1 MVSNNS
7 ESSLTIYLRKQKKF
21 VTLVNSIQKAISS
34 KDYRKQ
40 GYTFNSYVKKN
51 WNISKA
57 QAYRYLISAK
67 VLDQLK
73 EFKIL
78 PNYERLCK
86 IISSL
91 TKTHEQVTL
100 LWKTVLRKVE
110 NRLDEIDTSFIT
122 KVWKELCENE
132 KYNYICHI
140 KNNIGNNNE
149 DSKNRDS
156 EISENKIFTENE
168 SNSNIISNNLSY
180 SIISSPENSENC
192 ILINNNSSQN
202 SYYPSP
208 SFSEIELQ
216 SVNNYSSQ
224 ISFIPSPS
232 YSEADLQNI
241 NEITTQ
247 QKLFTHLPVINKE
260 TLNSNMD
267 NSQQLDLNNQLLFN
281 SVNDYNNN
289 SQIDSIPQDYSYD
302 SFEDI
307 FASSIT
313 ELNNNSK
320 LLYYSMPV
328 TVVSSSNNLYYP
340 IDNNQSTI
348 QAVPLN
354 TPNTIYYMINTPN
367 QQPIIISS

>member
-1 MVSNNS
+1 
-7 ESSLTIYLRKQKKF
+7 
-21 VTLVNSIQKAISS
+21 
-34 KDYRKQ
+34 
-40 GYTFNSYVKKN
+40 
-51 WNISKA
+51 
-57 QAYRYLISAK
+57 
-67 VLDQLK
+67 
-73 EFKIL
+73 
-78 PNYERLCK
+78 
-86 IISSL
+86 
-91 TKTHEQVTL
+91 VTL

-216 SVNNYSSQ
+216 SVNNNSSQ

-232 YSEADLQNI
+232 YIEADLQNI

-247 QKLFTHLPVINKE
+247 QKLFTPLPVINNE

-267 NSQQLDLNNQLLFN
+267 NSQKLDINNQLLFN
-281 SVNDYNNN
+281 SIIDYNNN
-289 SQIDSIPQDYSYD
+289 SQINSIPQDFSYD

-307 FASSIT
+307 FASFIT
-313 ELNNNSK
+313 ELNNNSE

-328 TVVSSSNNLYYP
+328 TVVNSSNNSYYL

-348 QAVPLN
+348 QAIPLN

>member
-7 ESSLTIYLRKQKKF
+7 ESSLIIYLRKQKKF
-21 VTLVNSIQKAISS
+21 ITLVNSIQKAISS

-91 TKTHEQVTL
+91 TKTHEEVTL

-122 KVWKELCENE
+122 KVWKELCEDE

-140 KNNIGNNNE
+140 ENNVVNNNE
-149 DSKNRDS
+149 DNKNKY
-156 EISENKIFTENE
+156 SENKIFTENE

-180 SIISSPENSENC
+180 SIISSSENSENC

-216 SVNNYSSQ
+216 SVNNNSSQ

-232 YSEADLQNI
+232 YIEADLQNI

-247 QKLFTHLPVINKE
+247 QKLFTPLPVINNE
-260 TLNSNMD
+260 TLK
-267 NSQQLDLNNQLLFN
+267 FK
-281 SVNDYNNN
+281 YG
-289 SQIDSIPQDYSYD
+289 
-302 SFEDI
+302 
-307 FASSIT
+307 
-313 ELNNNSK
+313 
-320 LLYYSMPV
+320 
-328 TVVSSSNNLYYP
+328 
-340 IDNNQSTI
+340 
-348 QAVPLN
+348 
-354 TPNTIYYMINTPN
+354 
-367 QQPIIISS
+367 

>member
-1 MVSNNS
+1 
-7 ESSLTIYLRKQKKF
+7 
-21 VTLVNSIQKAISS
+21 
-34 KDYRKQ
+34 
-40 GYTFNSYVKKN
+40 
-51 WNISKA
+51 
-57 QAYRYLISAK
+57 
-67 VLDQLK
+67 
-73 EFKIL
+73 
-78 PNYERLCK
+78 
-86 IISSL
+86 
-91 TKTHEQVTL
+91 VTL

-122 KVWKELCENE
+122 KVWKELCEDE

-140 KNNIGNNNE
+140 ENNIVNNNE
-149 DSKNRDS
+149 DNKNKY
-156 EISENKIFTENE
+156 SENKIFTENE

-180 SIISSPENSENC
+180 SIISSSENSENC

-216 SVNNYSSQ
+216 SVNNNSSQ

-232 YSEADLQNI
+232 YIEADLQNI

-247 QKLFTHLPVINKE
+247 QKLFTPLPVINNE

-267 NSQQLDLNNQLLFN
+267 NSQKLDINNQLLFN
-281 SVNDYNNN
+281 SIIDYNNN
-289 SQIDSIPQDYSYD
+289 SQIDSIPQDFSYD

-307 FASSIT
+307 FASFIT
-313 ELNNNSK
+313 ELNNNSE

-328 TVVSSSNNLYYP
+328 TVVNSSNNSYYL

-348 QAVPLN
+348 QAVLLNQAVPLN

>member
-7 ESSLTIYLRKQKKF
+7 ESSLIIYLRKQKKF
-21 VTLVNSIQKAISS
+21 ITLVNSIQKAISS

-122 KVWKELCENE
+122 KVWKELCEDE

-140 KNNIGNNNE
+140 ENNIVNNNE
-149 DSKNRDS
+149 DNKNKY
-156 EISENKIFTENE
+156 SENKIFTENE

-180 SIISSPENSENC
+180 SIISSSENSENC

-216 SVNNYSSQ
+216 SVNNNSSQ

-232 YSEADLQNI
+232 YIEADL
-241 NEITTQ
+241 
-247 QKLFTHLPVINKE
+247 
-260 TLNSNMD
+260 
-267 NSQQLDLNNQLLFN
+267 
-281 SVNDYNNN
+281 
-289 SQIDSIPQDYSYD
+289 
-302 SFEDI
+302 
-307 FASSIT
+307 
-313 ELNNNSK
+313 
-320 LLYYSMPV
+320 
-328 TVVSSSNNLYYP
+328 
-340 IDNNQSTI
+340 
-348 QAVPLN
+348 
-354 TPNTIYYMINTPN
+354 
-367 QQPIIISS
+367 